1 MCVLLSLIGCATNK
15 YVSSCVGWLPIYLD
29 KQDLNAISSNLA
41 REILKHNKQGERV
54 CVGGNM
60 ARKKTQ
66 DDIELTEAEKEI
78 LQEMIVTYQSVK
90 MMSRLMKWIAFILFL
105 LIIDFARLMDA
116 LVNIF
121 TQKPNIR
128 LYTYSETREIL

>member
-1 MCVLLSLIGCATNK
+1 
-15 YVSSCVGWLPIYLD
+15 
-29 KQDLNAISSNLA
+29 
-41 REILKHNKQGERV
+41 
-54 CVGGNM
+54 M

-66 DDIELTEAEKEI
+66 DDIELTKAEKEI

>member
-1 MCVLLSLIGCATNK
+1 
-15 YVSSCVGWLPIYLD
+15 
-29 KQDLNAISSNLA
+29 
-41 REILKHNKQGERV
+41 
-54 CVGGNM
+54 M

-90 MMSRLMKWIAFILFL
+90 MMSRLMKWIVFILFL